1 MSWLNKYSIIFFDA
15 LDSTNLEAKRMIRR
29 GVRGEHVIVSSIQV
43 KGEGRN
49 GNFWHSP
56 DGNLYFSIVFDH
68 KNNLSNL
75 SQLSLV
81 TSLSCHEAM
90 QCFLNDKELSLFPK
104 LFKIKWPNDLLLNGK
119 KFCGILLQ
127 TLPCMDVHED
137 KIINYLII
145 GVGMNLTNSP
155 KNINYLPTSLK
166 EEGIQHKYNEVLN
179 KIMERFDK
187 NYKLWQAEGF
197 SDIRSRWI
205 QNTYNIGKKISFN
218 MKGKRISGLFKDINE
233 DGQMVVELE
242 SGVLHKV
249 TSCDVQVV

>member
-1 MSWLNKYSIIFFDA
+1 MSWLNKYSIIFFDV
-15 LDSTNLEAKRMIRR
+15 LDSTDLEAKRMIKR
-29 GVRGEHVIVSSIQV
+29 GVRGNHVIVSAVQTRG
-43 KGEGRN
+43 KGRN

-90 QCFLNDKELSLFPK
+90 QYFLNDKELSLFPK
-104 LFKIKWPNDLLLNGK
+104 LFKIKWPNDLLLNDK

-155 KNINYLPTSLK
+155 KNINYLTTSLK
-166 EEGIQHKYNEVLN
+166 EEGIEHKYNDVFN
-179 KIMERFDK
+179 KIMERFNE

-205 QNTYNIGKKISFN
+205 QNTYNVGKKVFFD
-218 MKGKRISGLFKDINE
+218 MKGKKNSGLFKDIDE
-233 DGQMVVELE
+233 DGQMVIELE